1 MCSSDLII
9 KANPFV
15 RTRNGI
21 LIDAA
26 VKQIFLTASFL
37 RCVKGSMFAGV
48 QQLRK
53 KNSLLKGLLD
63 LSMKRIMLS
72 EWDCL
77 QILLYNV
84 LFVRLISIVL
94 FVRLNST
101 PNRNLLLQITVFS
114 IIETFH

>member
-1 MCSSDLII
+1 MAAINYKGEPVRSDAKWYFDRCSGEADI
-9 KANPFV
+9 FD
-15 RTRNGI
+15 GI
-21 LIDAA
+21 
-26 VKQIFLTASFL
+26 F
-37 RCVKGSMFAGV
+37 
-48 QQLRK
+48 
-53 KNSLLKGLLD
+53 
-63 LSMKRIMLS
+63 
-72 EWDCL
+72 WDCL

>member
-1 MCSSDLII
+1 MAAINYKGEPVRSDAKWYFDRCSGEADI
-9 KANPFV
+9 FD
-15 RTRNGI
+15 GI
-21 LIDAA
+21 
-26 VKQIFLTASFL
+26 FL

-84 LFVRLISIVL
+84 LFVRL
-94 FVRLNST
+94 NST
-101 PNRNLLLQITVFS
+101 PNRNLLLQIIEQTFS
-114 IIETFH
+114 TFIY

>member
-1 MCSSDLII
+1 MAAINYKGEPVRSDAKWYFDRCSGEADIFDGIFFEMC
-9 KANPFV
+9 KRFNV
-15 RTRNGI
+15 RWSAATPKEKLFIEGITR
-21 LIDAA
+21 
-26 VKQIFLTASFL
+26 FEY
-37 RCVKGSMFAGV
+37 
-48 QQLRK
+48 
-53 KNSLLKGLLD
+53 
-63 LSMKRIMLS
+63 

>member
-1 MCSSDLII
+1 MAAINYKGEPVRSDAKWYFDRCSGEADI
-9 KANPFV
+9 FD
-15 RTRNGI
+15 GI
-21 LIDAA
+21 
-26 VKQIFLTASFL
+26 FL

-94 FVRLNST
+94 FVRLHST